1 MITIDLTRTPI
12 GADGKPTNRASIT
25 TWADDRLDIPIIAV
39 ESRNHATLVSTP
51 DPEMVDRIMSFLS
64 ISDEAAHNNWLAEA
78 KTWSAPAKQEML
90 VNPGKDAAGAT
101 GALKTFFGHLFHLA
115 EKPMEGWQQFV
126 VHARDE
132 RGDPVTDY
140 LIEVLRKEDQDWV
153 KFEEMYTDVHAYAA
167 DPSFRCFHIRL
178 PEGISSNSIPL
189 RVRIHAS
196 TGTELIT
203 YQGYGSTVQ
212 INLQAD
218 SEPVELDITGLGKD
232 GKDSL
237 FHPFTTTMIDIVLN
251 REPMPLNTVSRIF
264 TFLEQAQTEP
274 ASPSA

>member
-1 MITIDLTRTPI
+1 MAI
-12 GADGKPTNRASIT
+12 
-25 TWADDRLDIPIIAV
+25 
-39 ESRNHATLVSTP
+39 
-51 DPEMVDRIMSFLS
+51 
-64 ISDEAAHNNWLAEA
+64 
-78 KTWSAPAKQEML
+78 
-90 VNPGKDAAGAT
+90 
-101 GALKTFFGHLFHLA
+101 FHLA

-140 LIEVLRKEDQDWV
+140 LIEVLRREDGNWV

-178 PEGISSNSIPL
+178 PEGISSNVIPL

-203 YQGYGSTVQ
+203 YQGYGSTVE

-218 SEPVELDITGLGKD
+218 SAPVELDITGLGPD

-237 FHPFTTTMIDIVLN
+237 FHPFTTTMIEIVLN
-251 REPMPLNTVSRIF
+251 RDPNAPRESPKGIFQDSESFIKSLVLDQDLRSRVQRIRVLRFLFSGPCQNWQSFVCAPFPLANPSQLDEGGQVVW
-264 TFLEQAQTEP
+264 P
-274 ASPSA
+274 ATNQFFEHLTRG